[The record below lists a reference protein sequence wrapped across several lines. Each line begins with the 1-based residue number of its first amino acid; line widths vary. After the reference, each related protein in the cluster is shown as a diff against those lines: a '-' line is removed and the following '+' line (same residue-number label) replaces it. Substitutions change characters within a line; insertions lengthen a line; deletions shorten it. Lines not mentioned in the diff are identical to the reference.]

1 MLGSSEDTEKGTH
14 DFLLMS
20 PYRGMD
26 VVRSTILC
34 QVKEFIVFPKT
45 LLGWKGHALVLKDH
59 FAWVPG

>member
-45 LLGWKGHALVLKDH
+45 LLGWKGHALFLLDH